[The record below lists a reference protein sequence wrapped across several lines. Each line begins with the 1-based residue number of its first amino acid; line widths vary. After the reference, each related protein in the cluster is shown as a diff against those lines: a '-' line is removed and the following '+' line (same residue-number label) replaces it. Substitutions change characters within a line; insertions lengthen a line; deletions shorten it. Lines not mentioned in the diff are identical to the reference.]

1 VPLVDKAPSS
11 GEPHGGEGNQSLW
24 NPKVRRLYEYWRSI
38 HPETGLPG
46 RQHFEPLDI
55 PDLLST
61 LWLLDVQHEPF
72 RLRYRLV
79 GTKIVERLGRE
90 VTGQWLD
97 EAHSNVANDPT
108 YFDRYRLVVT
118 QKEPSWRK
126 GRPIFKQDTHVAVLE
141 NLILPLAA
149 DGETV
154 NTLLI
159 ITIRYTE
166 DGREY

>member
-1 VPLVDKAPSS
+1 MSAVEGPPSS
-11 GEPHGGEGNQSLW
+11 DPPKAGGTDASLW

-38 HPETGLPG
+38 HPRAGLPG

-55 PDLLST
+55 PDLLPT

-72 RLRYRLV
+72 RLKFRLV
-79 GTKIVERLGRE
+79 GTKIAARLGRE

-97 EAHSNVANDPT
+97 EAHPHLANDHN
-108 YFDRYRLVVT
+108 YFDRYHRVVT
-118 QKEPSWRK
+118 EKEPSWRK
-126 GRPIFKQDTHVAVLE
+126 GPPVFKQDPLVAYLE

-154 NTLLI
+154 NTLLN
-159 ITIRYTE
+159 ITILYTE
-166 DGREY
+166 DKAEY